1 MTTTTDLEHKV
12 QLVDGA
18 FTPSEAW
25 DLISALIDEKINFHK
40 LHRLSIWE
48 RDNLSD
54 TGFDNKR
61 MHQLLQEKEAFK
73 AIYREAKQNG
83 KKVRINGVINVDFID

>member
-1 MTTTTDLEHKV
+1 MTTTDVTHKV
-12 QLVDGA
+12 QLIDGT

-25 DLISALIDEKINFHK
+25 DLINALIEEKVNFHK
-40 LHRLSIWE
+40 LRRLSIWE

-54 TGFDNKR
+54 TSFDNER
-61 MHQLLQEKEAFK
+61 MHKLLQEKEAFK

-83 KKVRINGVINVDFID
+83 KKIRINGIINVEFID